1 VRAGGGGFGEC
12 VDDDGGGGGG
22 GFRRGGQSIDATAP
36 PLTCCKPRTRFAEA
50 ANASSQ
56 PNN

>member
-1 VRAGGGGFGEC
+1 VRVGGGGLGEC
-12 VDDDGGGGGG
+12 VDDDGGGGV

-50 ANASSQ
+50 TNASSQ
-56 PNN
+56 RNN